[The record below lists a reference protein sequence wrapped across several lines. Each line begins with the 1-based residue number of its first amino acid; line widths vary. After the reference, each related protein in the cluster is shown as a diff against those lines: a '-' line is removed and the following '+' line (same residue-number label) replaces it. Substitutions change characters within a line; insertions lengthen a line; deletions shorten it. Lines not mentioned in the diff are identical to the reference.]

1 MAGAP
6 SPPREARAL
15 PRSTRRSAHPLASRQ
30 TNPGSS
36 TSARDSDAKIMRA
49 AIALGSNLGDR
60 LANLQN
66 ARDRIRA
73 LDGVTGL
80 IVQSAI
86 YETSPVDC
94 EPGAQ
99 NFYNAVIEVGFEKSA
114 DALLGALQEIE
125 RALGRERNHERNVSR
140 TIDLDLLY
148 CGSERRDDAML
159 QLPHPR
165 MTERKFVLQPLCD
178 IAPDLRLPGQTKS
191 VGELL
196 AQLPDPAKITRLT
209 DKW

>member
-1 MAGAP
+1 
-6 SPPREARAL
+6 
-15 PRSTRRSAHPLASRQ
+15 
-30 TNPGSS
+30 
-36 TSARDSDAKIMRA
+36 MRA

-60 LANLQN
+60 LANLQS
-66 ARDRIRA
+66 ARDRIRG
-73 LDGVTGL
+73 LDGMTEPT
-80 IVQSAI
+80 VQSAV

-99 NFYNAVIEVGFEKSA
+99 NFYNAVIEIGFEKSA
-114 DALLGALQEIE
+114 DALFEALQKIE
-125 RALGRERNHERNVSR
+125 QALGRERNRERNLSR

-148 CGSERRDDAML
+148 CGSERRSDALL

-178 IAPDLRLPGQTKS
+178 IAPDLRLPGQTKN

-196 AQLPDPAKITRLT
+196 AQLQDQGKITRLT
-209 DKW
+209 ENW

>member
-1 MAGAP
+1 MDSNRHGC
-6 SPPREARAL
+6 
-15 PRSTRRSAHPLASRQ
+15 ST
-30 TNPGSS
+30 
-36 TSARDSDAKIMRA
+36 KIMRA

-73 LDGVTGL
+73 LDGVIGL

-125 RALGRERNHERNVSR
+125 RALGRERKHERNVSR
-140 TIDLDLLY
+140 TIALDLLY
-148 CGSERRDDAML
+148 CGSQRRGDAML
-159 QLPHPR
+159 QLQHPR
-165 MTERKFVLQPLCD
+165 MNVRTC
-178 IAPDLRLPGQTKS
+178 
-191 VGELL
+191 
-196 AQLPDPAKITRLT
+196 
-209 DKW
+209 

>member
-1 MAGAP
+1 
-6 SPPREARAL
+6 
-15 PRSTRRSAHPLASRQ
+15 
-30 TNPGSS
+30 
-36 TSARDSDAKIMRA
+36 MRA

-60 LANLQN
+60 FANLQS

-73 LDGVTGL
+73 LDGMTEPT
-80 IVQSAI
+80 VQSAV

-99 NFYNAVIEVGFEKSA
+99 NFYNAVIEIGFEKSA
-114 DALLGALQEIE
+114 DALFEALQKIE
-125 RALGRERNHERNVSR
+125 QALGRERNHERNVSR

-148 CGSERRDDAML
+148 FGSERRSDALL

-165 MTERKFVLQPLCD
+165 MTERKFVLQALCD
-178 IAPDLRLPGQTKS
+178 IAPDLRLPGQTKN

-196 AQLPDPAKITRLT
+196 AQLRDQVKITRLT
-209 DKW
+209 GTW

>member
-1 MAGAP
+1 
-6 SPPREARAL
+6 
-15 PRSTRRSAHPLASRQ
+15 
-30 TNPGSS
+30 
-36 TSARDSDAKIMRA
+36 MRA

-60 LANLQN
+60 LANLQS

-73 LDGVTGL
+73 LDGMTEPT
-80 IVQSAI
+80 VQSAI

-99 NFYNAVIEVGFEKSA
+99 NFYNAVIEIGFEKST
-114 DALLGALQEIE
+114 DVLFEALQKIE
-125 RALGRERNHERNVSR
+125 RDLGRERNHERNVSR
-140 TIDLDLLY
+140 SIDLDLLY
-148 CGSERRDDAML
+148 FGSERRSDAQL

-178 IAPDLRLPGQTKS
+178 IAPDLRLPGQTKN

-196 AQLPDPAKITRLT
+196 AQLQDQGKITRLT
-209 DKW
+209 ENW

>member
-1 MAGAP
+1 
-6 SPPREARAL
+6 
-15 PRSTRRSAHPLASRQ
+15 
-30 TNPGSS
+30 
-36 TSARDSDAKIMRA
+36 MRA

-73 LDGVTGL
+73 LDGATGL
-80 IVQSAI
+80 IVQSAV

-99 NFYNAVIEVGFEKSA
+99 NFYNAVIEIGFEKSA
-114 DALLGALQEIE
+114 EALFEALQKIE
-125 RALGRERNHERNVSR
+125 RDLGREGNHERNVSR

-148 CGSERRDDAML
+148 CGSERRADATL

-178 IAPDLRLPGQTKS
+178 IAPDLRLPGQSKN

-196 AQLPDPAKITRLT
+196 AELAGPAKMTRLSDT
-209 DKW
+209 W

>member
-1 MAGAP
+1 M
-6 SPPREARAL
+6 
-15 PRSTRRSAHPLASRQ
+15 
-30 TNPGSS
+30 
-36 TSARDSDAKIMRA
+36 MRA

-60 LANLQN
+60 LASLQS

-73 LDGVTGL
+73 LDGVTEPT
-80 IVQSAI
+80 VQSAV

-114 DALLGALQEIE
+114 DAFLEALQKIE

-148 CGSERRDDAML
+148 FGSERRSDALL
-159 QLPHPR
+159 QL
-165 MTERKFVLQPLCD
+165 
-178 IAPDLRLPGQTKS
+178 
-191 VGELL
+191 
-196 AQLPDPAKITRLT
+196 
-209 DKW
+209 

>member
-1 MAGAP
+1 
-6 SPPREARAL
+6 
-15 PRSTRRSAHPLASRQ
+15 
-30 TNPGSS
+30 
-36 TSARDSDAKIMRA
+36 MRA

-60 LANLQN
+60 LANLQS

-73 LDGVTGL
+73 LDGITEPT
-80 IVQSAI
+80 VQSAI

-99 NFYNAVIEVGFEKSA
+99 NFYNAVIEIGFEKST
-114 DALLGALQEIE
+114 DVLFEALQKIE
-125 RALGRERNHERNVSR
+125 RDLGRERNHERNVSR
-140 TIDLDLLY
+140 SIDLDLLY
-148 CGSERRDDAML
+148 FGSERRSDAQL

-178 IAPDLRLPGQTKS
+178 IAPDLRLPGQTKN

-196 AQLPDPAKITRLT
+196 AQLQDQGKITRLT
-209 DKW
+209 ENW

>member
-1 MAGAP
+1 
-6 SPPREARAL
+6 
-15 PRSTRRSAHPLASRQ
+15 
-30 TNPGSS
+30 
-36 TSARDSDAKIMRA
+36 MRA

-73 LDGVTGL
+73 LDGATGL

-125 RALGRERNHERNVSR
+125 CALGR
-140 TIDLDLLY
+140 
-148 CGSERRDDAML
+148 
-159 QLPHPR
+159 
-165 MTERKFVLQPLCD
+165 
-178 IAPDLRLPGQTKS
+178 
-191 VGELL
+191 
-196 AQLPDPAKITRLT
+196 
-209 DKW
+209 